1 MTDLISYPGLVPNE
15 TAVSRTTDDQSP
27 ITSKDRQ
34 GGERERERAEKEE
47 EENVEEKDDGDGDD
61 VKEEG
66 TDFQKNEWGSRVSAC
81 AVETME
87 FPF

>member
-1 MTDLISYPGLVPNE
+1 MPNE

-34 GGERERERAEKEE
+34 GGVEREREGRRGK
-47 EENVEEKDDGDGDD
+47 EENVE
-61 VKEEG
+61 EEG
-66 TDFQKNEWGSRVSAC
+66 TDFQKNECEWGSRVFVC
-81 AVETME
+81 AVETVE